1 MINRTILKD
10 LQEALAVFPVVLLCG
25 ARQVG
30 KSTLVLSLCEHYIT
44 LDDIT
49 QLDGARADPK
59 RFIQD
64 LPRPIVID
72 EIQKAPELLPAIK
85 EEVDRKRKNGDFL
98 LTGSVNLLGYKKVT
112 ESLAGRMG
120 VMELLPLSC
129 REMANRADANL
140 ADDLFSAE
148 WPNNKTPQ
156 SSNLLLDSLL
166 QGGYPELQRIHTQ
179 RGRNLW
185 FSSYVSTYIERD
197 VRDIGELRH
206 IDRFIHLLNIL
217 APRSATL
224 LNKAELSRTAGIEQK
239 TLTNYLSLLEMVF
252 QIKRIQPYCANQGK
266 RFVKSPK
273 LFFTDSGVLCHLLGL
288 NSKEIL
294 RNSSY
299 YGAILETF
307 VFTELLKA
315 VQYSESPT
323 RLWHYRTSDQHE
335 IDLLIERDGKVI
347 PVEIKAA
354 KTVRKKDFKHI
365 EDLQSR
371 NSTVKNGVIF
381 YQGEQLVPFGK
392 NYAMP
397 ILMLF

>member
-30 KSTLVLSLCEHYIT
+30 KSTLVLSLCKHYIT

-98 LTGSVNLLGYKKVT
+98 LTGSANLLGYKKVT

-156 SSNLLLDSLL
+156 SGNLLLDSLL
-166 QGGYPELQRIHTQ
+166 QGGYPELQKIHTQ

-252 QIKRIQPYCANQGK
+252 QIKRIQPYSANLGK

-335 IDLLIERDGKVI
+335 IDLLVERDGKVI

>member
-98 LTGSVNLLGYKKVT
+98 LTGSANLLGYKKVT

-148 WPNNKTPQ
+148 WPNNKIPQ

-252 QIKRIQPYCANQGK
+252 QIKRIQPYSANLGK

>member
-1 MINRTILKD
+1 MINRTLLRD

-98 LTGSVNLLGYKKVT
+98 LTGSANLLGYKKVT

-148 WPNNKTPQ
+148 WPNNKIPQ
-156 SSNLLLDSLL
+156 SGNLLLDSLL

-252 QIKRIQPYCANQGK
+252 QIKRIQPYSANLGK

-288 NSKEIL
+288 NSKETL
-294 RNSSY
+294 RNSSH
-299 YGAILETF
+299 YGAIIETF

-365 EDLQSR
+365 EDLQSG

-397 ILMLF
+397 IPMLF

>member
-98 LTGSVNLLGYKKVT
+98 LTGSANLLGYKKVT

-156 SSNLLLDSLL
+156 SGNLLLDSLL

-252 QIKRIQPYCANQGK
+252 QIKRIQPYSTNLGK

-288 NSKEIL
+288 NSKETL
-294 RNSSY
+294 RNSSH

-397 ILMLF
+397 IPMLF

>member
-98 LTGSVNLLGYKKVT
+98 LTGSANLLGYKKVT

-166 QGGYPELQRIHTQ
+166 QGGYPELQKIHTQ

-252 QIKRIQPYCANQGK
+252 QIKRIQPYSANLGK

-288 NSKEIL
+288 NSKETL

>member
-98 LTGSVNLLGYKKVT
+98 LTGSANLLGYKKVT

-252 QIKRIQPYCANQGK
+252 QIKRIQPYSTNLGK

-288 NSKEIL
+288 NNKDNL

>member
-98 LTGSVNLLGYKKVT
+98 LTGSANLLGYKKVT

-166 QGGYPELQRIHTQ
+166 QGGYPELQKIHTQ

-252 QIKRIQPYCANQGK
+252 QIKRIQPYSTNLGK

-315 VQYSESPT
+315 VQYSEFPT

-397 ILMLF
+397 IPMLF

>member
-98 LTGSVNLLGYKKVT
+98 LTGSANLLGYKKVT

-148 WPNNKTPQ
+148 WPNNKTSQ

-252 QIKRIQPYCANQGK
+252 QIKRIQPYSTNLGK

-288 NSKEIL
+288 NSKETL
-294 RNSSY
+294 RNSSH

-397 ILMLF
+397 IPMLF

>member
-1 MINRTILKD
+1 MINRTILQD
-10 LQEALAVFPVVLLCG
+10 LQESLAVFPVVLLCG

-30 KSTLVLSLCEHYIT
+30 KSTLVLSLREHYIT

-49 QLDGARADPK
+49 QLDGAREDPR
-59 RFIQD
+59 RFIQE

-98 LTGSVNLLGYKKVT
+98 LTGSANLLGYKRVT

-129 REMANRADANL
+129 REIANRADNNL
-140 ADDLFSAE
+140 VDDLFSDQ
-148 WPNNKTPQ
+148 WLKKRTLK
-156 SSNLLLDSLL
+156 SGIFLLDSIL
-166 QGGYPELQRIHTQ
+166 QGGYPELQKIHTQ

-206 IDRFIHLLNIL
+206 IDRFIHLMNIL

-252 QIKRIQPYCANQGK
+252 QIKRVKPFSANLGK
-266 RFVKSPK
+266 RFIKSPK

-288 NSKEIL
+288 DSKEAL
-294 RNSSY
+294 TNSSY
-299 YGAILETF
+299 YGAIIETF

-315 VQYSESPT
+315 VYNTVSHQPGCGTIEPV
-323 RLWHYRTSDQHE
+323 
-335 IDLLIERDGKVI
+335 INMKLI
-347 PVEIKAA
+347 
-354 KTVRKKDFKHI
+354 F
-365 EDLQSR
+365 
-371 NSTVKNGVIF
+371 
-381 YQGEQLVPFGK
+381 
-392 NYAMP
+392 
-397 ILMLF
+397 

>member
-98 LTGSVNLLGYKKVT
+98 LTGSANLLGYKKVT

-252 QIKRIQPYCANQGK
+252 QIKRIQPYSANLGK

>member
-98 LTGSVNLLGYKKVT
+98 LTGSANLLGYKKVT

-252 QIKRIQPYCANQGK
+252 QIKRIQPYSTNLGK

-288 NSKEIL
+288 NSKETL
-294 RNSSY
+294 RNSSH

-381 YQGEQLVPFGK
+381 YQGEQLVHFGK

-397 ILMLF
+397 IPMLF

>member
-98 LTGSVNLLGYKKVT
+98 LTGSANLLGYKKVT

-148 WPNNKTPQ
+148 WPNNKIPQ
-156 SSNLLLDSLL
+156 SGNLLLDSLL

-252 QIKRIQPYCANQGK
+252 QIKRIQPYSANLGK

-288 NSKEIL
+288 NSKETL
-294 RNSSY
+294 RNSSH

>member
-98 LTGSVNLLGYKKVT
+98 LTGSANLLGYKKVK

-156 SSNLLLDSLL
+156 SGNLLLDSLL

-252 QIKRIQPYCANQGK
+252 QIKRIQPYSTNLGK

-288 NSKEIL
+288 NSKETL
-294 RNSSY
+294 RNSSH

-397 ILMLF
+397 IPMLF

>member
-98 LTGSVNLLGYKKVT
+98 LTGSANLLGYKKVT

-166 QGGYPELQRIHTQ
+166 QGGYPELQKIHTQ

-252 QIKRIQPYCANQGK
+252 QIKRIQPYSANLGK

-288 NSKEIL
+288 NSKETL
-294 RNSSY
+294 RNSSH

-397 ILMLF
+397 IPMLF

>member
-98 LTGSVNLLGYKKVT
+98 LTGSANLLGYKKVK

-252 QIKRIQPYCANQGK
+252 QIKRIQPYSTNLGK

-288 NSKEIL
+288 NSKETL
-294 RNSSY
+294 RNSSH

-397 ILMLF
+397 IPMLF

>member
-64 LPRPIVID
+64 LPRPVVID

-98 LTGSVNLLGYKKVT
+98 LTGSVNLLGYKKVA

-129 REMANRADANL
+129 REMANRTDANL

-148 WPNNKTPQ
+148 WPNNKIPQ

-166 QGGYPELQRIHTQ
+166 QGGFPELQRIHTQ

-217 APRSATL
+217 ASRSATL

-239 TLTNYLSLLEMVF
+239 TLSNYLSLLEMVF
-252 QIKRIQPYCANQGK
+252 QIKRIQPYSTNLGK

>member
-98 LTGSVNLLGYKKVT
+98 LTGSANLLGYKKVT

-206 IDRFIHLLNIL
+206 IDRFIHLLYIL

-252 QIKRIQPYCANQGK
+252 QIKRIQPYSANQGK

-371 NSTVKNGVIF
+371 NSIVKNGVIF
-381 YQGEQLVPFGK
+381 YQREQLVPFGK

-397 ILMLF
+397 IPMLF

>member
-98 LTGSVNLLGYKKVT
+98 LTGSANLLGYKKVT

-252 QIKRIQPYCANQGK
+252 QIKRIRPYSANLGK
-266 RFVKSPK
+266 KFVKSPK

>member
-98 LTGSVNLLGYKKVT
+98 LTGSANLLGYKKVT

-156 SSNLLLDSLL
+156 SSNLLLDSLM

-252 QIKRIQPYCANQGK
+252 QIKRIQPYSTNLGK

-288 NSKEIL
+288 NSKETL
-294 RNSSY
+294 RNSSH

-397 ILMLF
+397 IPMLF

>member
-10 LQEALAVFPVVLLCG
+10 LQESLAVFPVVLLCG

-98 LTGSVNLLGYKKVT
+98 LTGSANLLGYKKVT

-224 LNKAELSRTAGIEQK
+224 LYKAELSRTAGIEQK

-252 QIKRIQPYCANQGK
+252 QIKRIQPYSANLGK

-397 ILMLF
+397 IPMLF

>member
-98 LTGSVNLLGYKKVT
+98 LTGSANLLGYKKVT

-252 QIKRIQPYCANQGK
+252 QIKRIHPYSANLGK

>member
-98 LTGSVNLLGYKKVT
+98 LTGSANLLGYKKVT

-129 REMANRADANL
+129 REIANRADANL

-166 QGGYPELQRIHTQ
+166 QGGYPELQKIHTQ

-252 QIKRIQPYCANQGK
+252 QIKRIQPYSTNLGK

-288 NSKEIL
+288 NSKETL
-294 RNSSY
+294 RNSSH

-397 ILMLF
+397 IPMLF

>member
-98 LTGSVNLLGYKKVT
+98 LTGSANLLGYKKVT

-166 QGGYPELQRIHTQ
+166 QGGYPELQKIHTQ

-252 QIKRIQPYCANQGK
+252 QIKRIQPYSTNLGK

-288 NSKEIL
+288 NSKETL
-294 RNSSY
+294 RNSSH

>member
-98 LTGSVNLLGYKKVT
+98 LTGSANLLGYKKVT

-156 SSNLLLDSLL
+156 SGNLLLDSLL
-166 QGGYPELQRIHTQ
+166 QGGYPELQKIHTQ

-252 QIKRIQPYCANQGK
+252 QIKRIQPYSTNLGK

-288 NSKEIL
+288 NSKETL
-294 RNSSY
+294 RNSSH

-397 ILMLF
+397 IPMLF

>member
-98 LTGSVNLLGYKKVT
+98 LTGSANLLGYKKVT

-156 SSNLLLDSLL
+156 SGNLLLDSLL

-239 TLTNYLSLLEMVF
+239 TLSNYLSLLEMVF
-252 QIKRIQPYCANQGK
+252 QIKRIQPYSANLGK

-288 NSKEIL
+288 NSKETL

-397 ILMLF
+397 IPMLF

>member
-59 RFIQD
+59 LFIQD

-98 LTGSVNLLGYKKVT
+98 LTGSANLLVYKKVT

-129 REMANRADANL
+129 REMANRADVNL

-156 SSNLLLDSLL
+156 SGNLLLDSLL
-166 QGGYPELQRIHTQ
+166 QGGYPELQKIHTQ

-239 TLTNYLSLLEMVF
+239 TLTNYLSLLEIVF
-252 QIKRIQPYCANQGK
+252 QIKRIQPYSANLSK

-288 NSKEIL
+288 NSKETL

-354 KTVRKKDFKHI
+354 KTIRKKDFKHI

-371 NSTVKNGVIF
+371 NYTVKNGVIF

-397 ILMLF
+397 IPMLF

>member
-59 RFIQD
+59 LFIQD

-98 LTGSVNLLGYKKVT
+98 LTGSANLLVYKKVT

-129 REMANRADANL
+129 REMANRADVNL

-156 SSNLLLDSLL
+156 SGNLLLDSLL

-239 TLTNYLSLLEMVF
+239 TLTNYLSLLEIVF
-252 QIKRIQPYCANQGK
+252 QIKRIQPYSANLSK

-288 NSKEIL
+288 NSKETL

-354 KTVRKKDFKHI
+354 KTIRKKDFKHI

-371 NSTVKNGVIF
+371 NYTVKNGVIF

-397 ILMLF
+397 IPMLF

>member
-10 LQEALAVFPVVLLCG
+10 LLEALAVFPVVLLCG

-98 LTGSVNLLGYKKVT
+98 LTGSANLLGYKKVT

-156 SSNLLLDSLL
+156 SGNLLLDSLL
-166 QGGYPELQRIHTQ
+166 QGGYPELQKIHTQ

-252 QIKRIQPYCANQGK
+252 QIKRIQPYSPNLGK
-266 RFVKSPK
+266 RFVKSLK

-288 NSKEIL
+288 NSKETL

>member
-98 LTGSVNLLGYKKVT
+98 LTGSANLLGYKKVT

-129 REMANRADANL
+129 REIANRADANL

-252 QIKRIQPYCANQGK
+252 QIKRIQPYSTNLGK

-288 NSKEIL
+288 NSKETL
-294 RNSSY
+294 RNSSH

-397 ILMLF
+397 IPMLF

>member
-98 LTGSVNLLGYKKVT
+98 LTGSANLLGYKKVT

-156 SSNLLLDSLL
+156 SGNLLLDSLL

-252 QIKRIQPYCANQGK
+252 QIKRIQPYSTNLGK

-397 ILMLF
+397 IPMLF

>member
-98 LTGSVNLLGYKKVT
+98 LTGSANLLGYKKVT

-140 ADDLFSAE
+140 VDDLFSAE
-148 WPNNKTPQ
+148 WPNNKTSQ

-252 QIKRIQPYCANQGK
+252 QIKRIQPYSTNLGK

-288 NSKEIL
+288 NSKETL
-294 RNSSY
+294 RNSSH

-397 ILMLF
+397 IPMLF

>member
-64 LPRPIVID
+64 LPRPVVID

-98 LTGSVNLLGYKKVT
+98 LTGSVNLLGYKKVA

-129 REMANRADANL
+129 REMANRTDANL

-148 WPNNKTPQ
+148 WPNNKIPQ

-166 QGGYPELQRIHTQ
+166 QGGFPELQRIHTQ

-217 APRSATL
+217 ASRSATL

-239 TLTNYLSLLEMVF
+239 TLSNYLSLLEMVF
-252 QIKRIQPYCANQGK
+252 QIKRIQPYSTNLGK

-288 NSKEIL
+288 NSKETL

-365 EDLQSR
+365 ENLQSR

-397 ILMLF
+397 IPMLF

>member
-98 LTGSVNLLGYKKVT
+98 LTGSANLLGSKKGG

-148 WPNNKTPQ
+148 WPNNKIPQ
-156 SSNLLLDSLL
+156 SGNLLLDSLL
-166 QGGYPELQRIHTQ
+166 QGGYPELQKIHTQ

-252 QIKRIQPYCANQGK
+252 QIKRIQPYSANLGK

-288 NSKEIL
+288 NSKETL

>member
-98 LTGSVNLLGYKKVT
+98 LTGSANLLGYKKVT

-120 VMELLPLSC
+120 LMELLPLSC
-129 REMANRADANL
+129 REIANRADANL

-148 WPNNKTPQ
+148 WPNNKIPQ
-156 SSNLLLDSLL
+156 SGNLLLDSLL

-252 QIKRIQPYCANQGK
+252 QIKRIQPYSTNQGK

-397 ILMLF
+397 IPMLF

>member
-98 LTGSVNLLGYKKVT
+98 LTGSANLLGYKKVT

-148 WPNNKTPQ
+148 WPNNKIPQ
-156 SSNLLLDSLL
+156 SGNLLLDSLL

-252 QIKRIQPYCANQGK
+252 QIKRIQPYSANLGK

-288 NSKEIL
+288 NSKETL

-397 ILMLF
+397 ISMLF